1 MAAEAWLSILGL
13 YKHHPNV
20 FIGFR
25 VPTGINR
32 VNVINTILFECAELE
47 FIYPEPEVA
56 EFAITQWTTKE
67 YSIWEELQKT
77 REYDYDP
84 IANVDAKETESRDL
98 KGSRIGS
105 RSGNGQS
112 INSVAAFN
120 SEMSKERE
128 RDNTTYSDSL
138 SDGTTDTGTITRERH
153 GNIGVTMT
161 QQLIEA
167 QRNVVEFDVV
177 QYIVDSFKK
186 RFCLL
191 VY

>member
-13 YKHHPNV
+13 YNSHPNV

-32 VNVINTILFECAELE
+32 INVINTIIFECAELE
-47 FIYPEPEVA
+47 FLYPEPEVA

-84 IANVDAKETESRDL
+84 IANVDAKETESRNL
-98 KGSRIGS
+98 KGSRNGS
-105 RSGNGQS
+105 RSGYGQT